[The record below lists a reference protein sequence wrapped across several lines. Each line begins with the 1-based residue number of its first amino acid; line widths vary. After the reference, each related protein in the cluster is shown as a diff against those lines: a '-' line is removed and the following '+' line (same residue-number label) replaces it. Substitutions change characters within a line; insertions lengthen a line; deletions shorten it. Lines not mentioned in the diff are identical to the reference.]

1 MHVSQNRSI
10 SLLIEEIKAHANHRA
25 KRFAYPWALWEPWF
39 PNSDAVPSDLRHYL
53 SRCLFEEPLMS
64 VRTLWTP
71 NQFDAEYKLEG
82 GLADALELGI
92 VPFGADEFD
101 YAYILDSGEIHTFV
115 PFSFGNKS
123 GPIKKSESWE
133 SLYEFFVDAM
143 QAEQSYSPH
152 YLDEE
157 ARRRRAVS
165 CTRP

>member
-1 MHVSQNRSI
+1 MNAI
-10 SLLIEEIKAHANHRA
+10 SELIKEIKAHANHKA
-25 KRFAYPWALWEPWF
+25 KRFAYSWPLWEPWF
-39 PNSDAVPSDLRHYL
+39 PNPNAVPRDLRHYL

-71 NQFDAEYKLEG
+71 DEFDAEYKLAG

-101 YAYILDSGEIHTFV
+101 YAYILESGEIHTFE
-115 PFSFGNKS
+115 PFSYKS
-123 GPIKKSESWE
+123 GPIKKPEEWT

-157 ARRRRAVS
+157 ARQRRNASR
-165 CTRP
+165 TRRPRNNPG